1 MQNDIKIDA
10 YEDTID
16 NKQEKDDAITIL
28 SDQVVKLMA
37 EVQELK
43 RMQ

>member
-1 MQNDIKIDA
+1 MILRYDA
-10 YEDTID
+10 YEDTIN
-16 NKQEKDDAITIL
+16 NKQERDDAITIL